1 MTAREAPRSELTV
14 GDVHLAFVP
23 DGGIRLPPLPLYE
36 GGTSEL
42 FDASPHVLDD
52 NGMLV
57 MSLGSL
63 LIESHGTRILVDL
76 GWGPTTEY
84 IQSRQPG
91 GAQGK
96 ITGGHLLGNLARL
109 GLGPEDIDM
118 VVFSHLH
125 ADHIG
130 WLATETPSGPRL
142 TFPRAEHRLAE
153 AEWAYWSDPARGYR
167 WGWPTPVQ
175 LALLGAHM
183 TTLDD
188 RSVLAPGVSVML
200 TPGHTPGHASLVIA
214 SQTERA
220 VVLGDTIHCPVEIS
234 HPELALLSDVDPV
247 AGRATRALLQRELDG
262 GSIAV
267 GCHFPDFVFGRVMRG
282 ARGRQL
288 HDFSGRGKPGRR

>member
-200 TPGHTPGHASLVIA
+200 TPGHTPGHASSPTPNWPCSATLTQLRGGPPGH
-214 SQTERA
+214 SCSGNWT
-220 VVLGDTIHCPVEIS
+220 
-234 HPELALLSDVDPV
+234 
-247 AGRATRALLQRELDG
+247 AGRSRWAATSLI
-262 GSIAV
+262 SSS
-267 GCHFPDFVFGRVMRG
+267 G
-282 ARGRQL
+282 A
-288 HDFSGRGKPGRR
+288 S